1 MPNLTISEILVIILV
16 ILIVFGP
23 QRLPEMAQKAG
34 ELLRKLRGTVGDLRR
49 EFEGEWSDVAQ
60 PLKDVQEEIKGVR
73 REVQSGLSPLGDDL
87 LKAKTEIEAEL
98 AATSGDASPPADDQP
113 SQEQDEQPKRDAD
126 DEDGE

>member
-87 LKAKTEIEAEL
+87 RKAKSEIEAEL
-98 AATSGDASPPADDQP
+98 AATNADANPPADDQP
-113 SQEQDEQPKRDAD
+113 TQERDEQPKRESD